1 MKSAEE
7 FYQLVG
13 VPFKDKDELAQAP
26 PTKVNKHGATQST
39 FKKCPRCSLPDCPYA
54 NPSTTKEERNA
65 KLREEL
71 EREDTKLPETK
82 AKKEKQQDN
91 EGILDWLFE

>member
-13 VPFKDKDELAQAP
+13 VPFKDKDEPASAL
-26 PTKVNKHGATQST
+26 PTKLNKSGAGQGA
-39 FKKCPRCSLPDCPYA
+39 FEKCPGCSLADCPYA